1 MATSLSLTGY
11 GPRRV
16 LIFDGDE
23 SKYELWE
30 VKFLG
35 YMRIQKLIDVVV
47 RKAGKEAAP
56 SAEKLANAFAEL
68 VQCLDDRSLAIVI
81 REAKDDGRK
90 AFQVL
95 REHYQGKGKPKPLD
109 IMGDQA
115 SSRTNHNLCTVANR
129 ELLVLQTTVYKM
141 LVKQKKF

>member
-47 RKAGKEAAP
+47 RKAGEEAAP

-95 REHYQGKGKPKPLD
+95 REHYQGKGKPKPPSPINLYC
-109 IMGDQA
+109 GQQGTA
-115 SSRTNHNLCTVANR
+115 GATNYSIQNAGKTKKVLKTV
-129 ELLVLQTTVYKM
+129 K
-141 LVKQKKF
+141 